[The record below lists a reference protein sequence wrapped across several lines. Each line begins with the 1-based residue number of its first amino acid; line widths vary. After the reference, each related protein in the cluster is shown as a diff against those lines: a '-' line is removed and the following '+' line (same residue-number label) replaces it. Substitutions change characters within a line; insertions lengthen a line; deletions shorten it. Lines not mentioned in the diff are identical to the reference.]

1 MGAPDTGTET
11 EMAADISVDIADA
24 RWNDAVPG
32 GVEPLV
38 LDAVRAALAAHG
50 PDAPVEIGLRLTD
63 DEEIHA
69 LNRDWRGM
77 DKPTNVLSFALDEEM
92 NAPGAPVP
100 LGDVVIA
107 YDTCVQEAADEDKT
121 VADHL
126 RHLVVHGTL
135 HLFGFDHEDAGEADI
150 MEDAERRILAGLGV
164 SDPYANS
171 VAA

>member
-1 MGAPDTGTET
+1 MGASDAGKD
-11 EMAADISVDIADA
+11 ADISVDIVDE
-24 RWNDAVPG
+24 RWQEAAPG

-38 LDAVRAALAAHG
+38 LDAVHAVLAMHG
-50 PDAPVEIGLRLTD
+50 TAAPVEMGLRLTD

-77 DKPTNVLSFALDEEM
+77 DKPTNVLSFALDED
-92 NAPGAPVP
+92 AVVPGAPVP
-100 LGDVVIA
+100 LGDVVVA
-107 YDTCVQEAADEDKT
+107 FDTCAREAADEGKT
-121 VADHL
+121 LADHL

-135 HLFGFDHEDAGEADI
+135 HLLGFDHEDDAEADI

-164 SDPYANS
+164 SDPYAGS

>member
-1 MGAPDTGTET
+1 MGAFDTDI
-11 EMAADISVDIADA
+11 AADISIDIADA
-24 RWNDAVPG
+24 RWNYAAPG

-50 PDAPVEIGLRLTD
+50 PNAPVEIGLRLTN
-63 DEEIHA
+63 DEEIQV

-77 DKPTNVLSFALDEEM
+77 DKPTNVLSFALDEEI
-92 NAPGAPVP
+92 NAPGAPMP

-107 YDTCVQEAADEDKT
+107 YDTCVREASDEDKT
-121 VADHL
+121 LADHL

-135 HLFGFDHEDAGEADI
+135 HLLGFDHEDAREADI
-150 MEDAERRILAGLGV
+150 MEDAERRILAKLGV
-164 SDPYANS
+164 SDPYADS